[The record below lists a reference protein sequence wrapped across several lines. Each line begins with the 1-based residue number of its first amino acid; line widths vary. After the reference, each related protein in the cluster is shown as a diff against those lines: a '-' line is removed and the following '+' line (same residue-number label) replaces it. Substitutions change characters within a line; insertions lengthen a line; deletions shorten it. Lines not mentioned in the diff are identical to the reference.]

1 MAATHEPK
9 PSMDGIQANHGP
21 GHGKDNRQYL
31 KLGLELAADF
41 VVMFLVMYAMIATL
55 DHFYLNISNVYM
67 TMMMVAPMTLLMLI
81 FMRGMYP
88 SKPRNRIVI
97 ALAILAFA
105 TGWFGMRTQLGV
117 DDAQL
122 VRSMIPHHSG
132 AILMCREAKLSDPE
146 IKKLCDDIIQAQE
159 KEIGQMKRALERL

>member
-1 MAATHEPK
+1 MTTSHDAPK
-9 PSMDGIQANHGP
+9 SSDVAHSAHASDHGNN
-21 GHGKDNRQYL
+21 GGYL
-31 KLGLELAADF
+31 KLGLELIADF
-41 VVMFLVMYAMIATL
+41 VLMFFIMYSMMASL
-55 DHFYLNISNVYM
+55 DHFYFNISNVYM
-67 TMMMVAPMTLLMLI
+67 TLMMVAPMALLMLI
-81 FMRGMYP
+81 FMRDMFQ
-88 SKPRNRIVI
+88 SRPRNLLVI
-97 ALAILAFA
+97 GVAVLFFA
-105 TGWFGMRTQLGV
+105 VGWFGMRTQLGV